1 MRFKCYKIVRHYVF
15 SGLSFGI
22 FVKMNRVCRYHF
34 GCLRK
39 DTLPIM
45 QLEENTQGLN
55 WPSSFE
61 QQRQRTGDLD
71 LLDWLKAMFGFQRD
85 NVRNQREHL
94 ILLLANSH
102 IRLHP
107 KPEPLNMLDD
117 RAVDEV
123 MKKLFKNYKKW
134 CKFLGRKH
142 SLRLPQGQQEVQQR
156 KLLYM
161 GLYLLI
167 WGEASNVCFMPECLC
182 YIFHNFLSV
191 KWGVSGGYY

>member
-1 MRFKCYKIVRHYVF
+1 
-15 SGLSFGI
+15 
-22 FVKMNRVCRYHF
+22 MNHVCKYHF
-34 GCLRK
+34 GYLRK

-55 WPSSFE
+55 WPRSFE
-61 QQRQRTGDLD
+61 QQRQKIGDLD

-117 RAVDEV
+117 RAFDEV

-142 SLRLPQGQQEVQQR
+142 SLR
-156 KLLYM
+156 
-161 GLYLLI
+161 
-167 WGEASNVCFMPECLC
+167 
-182 YIFHNFLSV
+182 
-191 KWGVSGGYY
+191 